1 MVKTSKVSA
10 PVTQYVI
17 DEKKANNASIV
28 MSSFKISQDELIL
41 ALEELNDKII
51 TYEILDKI
59 TNILPQNDDETKKLN

>member
-41 ALEELNDKII
+41 ALEELNDKIK
-51 TYEILDKI
+51 YFK
-59 TNILPQNDDETKKLN
+59 